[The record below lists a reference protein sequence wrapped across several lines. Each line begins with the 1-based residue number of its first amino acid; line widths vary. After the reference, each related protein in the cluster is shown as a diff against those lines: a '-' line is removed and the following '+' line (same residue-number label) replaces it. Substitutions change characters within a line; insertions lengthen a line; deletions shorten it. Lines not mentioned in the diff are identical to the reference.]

1 MKTRYS
7 VLVDIKQ
14 DIVKKSETEVA
25 RVSANLNSAML
36 SLDSS
41 RKALGE
47 IALPKSGTIS
57 DLLVSRTLLSSQR
70 GVIQNNQKWVESAK
84 KQVELAKEKLK
95 SDMIEHEKF
104 KYLELEEIKRI
115 LKEQKILEAK
125 ELDEIA
131 IITHNRK

>member
-25 RVSANLNSAML
+25 RSSANLSSAML
-36 SLDSS
+36 SLESS
-41 RKALGE
+41 QKALE
-47 IALPKSGTIS
+47 DIVLPKSGTIS

-70 GVIQNNQKWVESAK
+70 EVIQNNQKQVESAK
-84 KQVELAKEKLK
+84 KQVELSKEKLK